1 MVNCEVSPKHF
12 NSIDTYNPNVYN
24 IVVVAYVRCCC
35 IGGFGP
41 VRAVGPS
48 PVPPLFRRVF
58 LQHQR
63 FRLFETNP
71 IDLAGSF
78 RVGQAG
84 TKKEKKRIKVSNEQ
98 WKTLQNDQKEND
110 KTTKHHN
117 NKTTKQPNNQTTKQ
131 Q

>member
-1 MVNCEVSPKHF
+1 MRDGELWSIPQPF
-12 NSIDTYNPNVYN
+12 NSIDTYNPNVHN

-63 FRLFETNP
+63 FRLFKTNP

-84 TKKEKKRIKVSNEQ
+84 TKKKR
-98 WKTLQNDQKEND
+98 KESKLAMSD
-110 KTTKHHN
+110 ETT
-117 NKTTKQPNNQTTKQ
+117 
-131 Q
+131 